1 MKKLLRWILI
11 FLVFALM
18 AALSAITALA
28 CSPDDNNPEHHEN
41 VIQTEEEKPTCLEG
55 GYYVLECTVC
65 GWSCAFS
72 IGDIVPHEFGP
83 WEIVP
88 GKEPTC
94 TKAGEKRA
102 YCSTCNKWY
111 PELVPATGHF
121 WVVWKRVF
129 ATCTTPG
136 YTEFVCDDCGA
147 DGGTTTTPAKGHSFG
162 AWFTTTQ
169 ATCTEEGMQKREC
182 ATCGATET
190 KSIPKTGHKFGAW
203 FTTTQPTCT
212 EEGMQKRECATCGAT
227 ETKSIAKTDHNWGA
241 GKVVAQPTT
250 SQEGVMQWICNMCGT
265 IRTNPIPKLKPGTT
279 AAPSTTPTPAPT
291 ASPHTSATATPKV
304 SPTAP
309 PRTSATATPKVTPT
323 APPHTSATATPKV
336 SPTAS
341 PRTSATA
348 TPKASATASP
358 NAAASASP
366 GISPTASP
374 GASISGTADS
384 DGKNGD
390 RGEKNGFGENAVGK
404 DVPQKYEKNN
414 AQTAERS
421 FSVGKILV
429 FTLVP
434 TFLIVAVVVFL
445 LVWRK
450 KKRQV

>member
-1 MKKLLRWILI
+1 MKKLLRLILI

-28 CSPDDNNPEHHEN
+28 CSPEDSNPEHHEN
-41 VIQTEEEKPTCLEG
+41 IIQTDEEKPTCLRG

-65 GWSCAFS
+65 GMRCTYQTDPAM
-72 IGDIVPHEFGP
+72 PHSFGP
-83 WEIVP
+83 WEVVP

-94 TKAGEKRA
+94 TQSGTKRA

-111 PELVPATGHF
+111 EMPAPPTDHF
-121 WVVWKRVF
+121 WVIDNRVF
-129 ATCTTPG
+129 ATCTTSG
-136 YTEFVCDDCGA
+136 YTRFICDDCG
-147 DGGTTTTPAKGHSFG
+147 
-162 AWFTTTQ
+162 
-169 ATCTEEGMQKREC
+169 TEGDTVTMS
-182 ATCGATET
+182 AL
-190 KSIPKTGHKFGAW
+190 GHKFGAW
-203 FTTTQPTCT
+203 FTTTQPTCMAN
-212 EEGMQKRECATCGAT
+212 GIQKRECTRCGAT
-227 ETKSIAKTDHNWGA
+227 ETKSIAKTDHKFGAWFTTTQPTCMETGIQKRECTQCSVTETKPIAKTDHNWDA

-291 ASPHTSATATPKV
+291 A
-304 SPTAP
+304 P

-323 APPHTSATATPKV
+323 ASPHTSATATPKA

-341 PRTSATA
+341 PHTSATA

-390 RGEKNGFGENAVGK
+390 RGEKSGFVENAVGK
-404 DVPQKYEKNN
+404 DVPQKNEKNN
-414 AQTAERS
+414 VQAAERS
-421 FSVGKILV
+421 FSVGTILV
-429 FTLVP
+429 CTLVP
-434 TFLIVAVVVFL
+434 TLLIVAAVVFL

-450 KKRQV
+450 KKGQV

>member
-41 VIQTEEEKPTCLEG
+41 VIQTEEKKPTCLEG

-65 GWSCAFS
+65 RWSCAFS

-111 PELVPATGHF
+111 PELAPATGHSWYKYYTKEPTCTTAGEYYTYCRNCPASQGRSTEPATGHF

-147 DGGTTTTPAKGHSFG
+147 DGGTT
-162 AWFTTTQ
+162 
-169 ATCTEEGMQKREC
+169 
-182 ATCGATET
+182 ET
-190 KSIPKTGHKFGAW
+190 KSIAKTGHKFGAW
-203 FTTTQPTCT
+203 FTTTQPTCMET
-212 EEGMQKRECATCGAT
+212 GIQKRECTQCSVT
-227 ETKSIAKTDHNWGA
+227 ETKPIAKTDHNWDA

-279 AAPSTTPTPAPT
+279 AAPRTTPTPA
-291 ASPHTSATATPKV
+291 
-304 SPTAP
+304 PTAP
-309 PRTSATATPKVTPT
+309 PRTSATATPK
-323 APPHTSATATPKV
+323 
-336 SPTAS
+336 AS
-341 PRTSATA
+341 P
-348 TPKASATASP
+348 TASP

-384 DGKNGD
+384 DGKNGN
-390 RGEKNGFGENAVGK
+390 RGEKSGFGENAVGK
-404 DVPQKYEKNN
+404 DVPQKHEKNN
-414 AQTAERS
+414 VQAAERS
-421 FSVGKILV
+421 FSVGTILV

-434 TFLIVAVVVFL
+434 TLLIVAAVVFL